1 MKKTLIPV
9 MFALIPALL
18 LFSCGGKKETKAVN
32 LKVWESDKGPD
43 KFIQEAGAAYT
54 KANPNV
60 TVEYV
65 HVELG
70 DAAGQ
75 IALDG
80 PAGVGPDL
88 FAAPHDKL
96 GELVN
101 SGHVAPTVNP
111 DKVKKQVLGACG
123 QALTYEGKMYGYPV
137 SAETYAL
144 FYNKDLIAEK
154 DVPKTWEDLEKWTK
168 EFNAANPGKY
178 GFIMDVGNSYYT
190 ILFTTSSGNRLFGP
204 SGTDTTSTN
213 INSDAS
219 IKGMEFFQS
228 LRSTLDVPAAD
239 VTTSM
244 ADAAFSS
251 GKAAMH
257 ITGPWNIKPFV
268 DAGINFGVAALP
280 ALPGDTKPCASFS
293 GTRAMFVSAYSENV
307 EEASKFAEF
316 LLTDEMQQL
325 RFALTGAMPSI
336 NTKVDSPYIP
346 GFLEQLDYAFPMPSI
361 PQMGSFWE
369 AMGNASKNIWDG
381 ADVKKELDAA
391 NKSIL
396 AL

>member
-18 LFSCGGKKETKAVN
+18 FSSCGGKKETKAVN

>member
-1 MKKTLIPV
+1 MKID
-9 MFALIPALL
+9 FR
-18 LFSCGGKKETKAVN
+18 
-32 LKVWESDKGPD
+32 
-43 KFIQEAGAAYT
+43 
-54 KANPNV
+54 
-60 TVEYV
+60 
-65 HVELG
+65 
-70 DAAGQ
+70 AAGQ

>member
-1 MKKTLIPV
+1 MKKLV
-9 MFALIPALL
+9 FGAAVVAAALTA
-18 LFSCGGKKETKAVN
+18 FTGCAGKAQDQVT
-32 LKVWESDKGPD
+32 LKVWESLSGPD
-43 KFIQEAGAAYT
+43 EFIKQAGEKYT
-54 KANPNV
+54 AKHPNV
-60 TVEYV
+60 KIEFIN
-65 HVELG
+65 VELG

-293 GTRAMFVSAYSENV
+293 GN
-307 EEASKFAEF
+307 
-316 LLTDEMQQL
+316 
-325 RFALTGAMPSI
+325 I
-336 NTKVDSPYIP
+336 
-346 GFLEQLDYAFPMPSI
+346 
-361 PQMGSFWE
+361 QMAPANGY
-369 AMGNASKNIWDG
+369 KTNIHH
-381 ADVKKELDAA
+381 
-391 NKSIL
+391 
-396 AL
+396 

>member
-18 LFSCGGKKETKAVN
+18 LSSCGGKKETKAVN

-280 ALPGDTKPCASFS
+280 ALPGDTKPCASVS